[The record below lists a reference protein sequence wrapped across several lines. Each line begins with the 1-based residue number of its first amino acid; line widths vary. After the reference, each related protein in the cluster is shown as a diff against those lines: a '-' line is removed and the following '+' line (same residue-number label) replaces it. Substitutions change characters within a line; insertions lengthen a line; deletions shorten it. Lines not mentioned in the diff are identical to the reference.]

1 MKLER
6 YDPFDGALGC
16 ALAVAAGD
24 VVHVCGTVGV
34 NEDLT
39 LPETMQAQMRLA
51 YSKIAETLEQFDCT
65 LADVADQTVFFV
77 GDGSEALAA
86 SESVRTE
93 MFGSAPPASTM
104 VGVDRLV
111 APGILI
117 EIKVT
122 AYRSS

>member
-16 ALAVAAGD
+16 ALAVAAGN
-24 VVHVCGTVGV
+24 VVHVCGTVGA

-39 LPETMQAQMRLA
+39 LPESMEAQMRQA
-51 YSKIAETLEQFDCT
+51 YRKIAETLEQFDCT

-86 SESVRTE
+86 SESVRAE

-104 VGVDRLV
+104 VGVDKLV
-111 APGILI
+111 DPSILV